1 MPRLDVVALSRALY
15 DSTLGDAAAAA
26 NAARASEAEA
36 SVRRPRRRRRR
47 PVEEA
52 LTEYETAMT
61 QRTATKV
68 GQLSHDAMMTPWC
81 LSLMALR

>member
-1 MPRLDVVALSRALY
+1 MCIHMSMHLTAIDACLDVVASRALY

-47 PVEEA
+47 HEEA

-61 QRTATKV
+61 HEPPPRW
-68 GQLSHDAMMTPWC
+68 GNCLMMP
-81 LSLMALR
+81 